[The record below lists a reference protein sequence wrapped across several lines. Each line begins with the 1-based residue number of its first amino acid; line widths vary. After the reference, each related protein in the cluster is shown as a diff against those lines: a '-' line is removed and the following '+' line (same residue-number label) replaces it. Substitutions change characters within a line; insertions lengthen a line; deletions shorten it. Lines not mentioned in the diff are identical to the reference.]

1 MMKID
6 KVILKGFRNYKDAT
20 INFNNNTLIIGE
32 NDVGKTNLIYAL
44 RLMLDRSLSELDI
57 EPSELDFHVQGGV
70 QSENL
75 EIIIKFFD
83 IKEEAALSIL
93 KEHVSD
99 DGECVFKYMASKENL
114 DYKLYLGQNETDLSE
129 IQSRYYLKYINLK
142 YISSQRDLSKFIA
155 KEKKQLLRIS
165 KTKITEEQEKLDRE
179 NVLEI
184 SKQLVD
190 LDDKVAQLEYVKTA
204 TQEVNL
210 ELKKLAYAH
219 DDYDVKL
226 NASGI
231 EVDDFINKLQLGA
244 MSGGS
249 NVMLGGD
256 GRNNQILI
264 ALWKALSEFEHDS
277 NDEVVFYVVEEPEA
291 HLHPHQQRKLASY
304 LSSELQS
311 QCLITT
317 HSPQIASSFSPSSII
332 RLFKKD
338 FSTIAA
344 SNGCTK
350 ELEKAWEELGYR
362 MSIIPAEAF
371 FSSGVFLVEGPSEE
385 ILYKELLLKN
395 KVDTDYY
402 NLSVFAV
409 GGIQFKVF
417 AAVLRALEIPVSLR
431 TDNDISTVE
440 MNCKVSSYT
449 RIDGV
454 NPCYVYKRIEI
465 NYKEEKCKK
474 WQYLGVNRCYGVL
487 NENSEKW
494 EHSLYPLNRAK
505 ILGDKR
511 WKTFEKMINSKGIFM
526 SNRDL
531 ELDLVSVASEEIKKA
546 LSKKTDTSSV
556 DFLKTNKAL
565 NMQILVSKLE
575 DEGFKKIYESYFGE
589 PIRYLIK
596 ILMSKPILKTES
608 DIELE
613 TEYAPEEGAA

>member
-6 KVILKGFRNYKDAT
+6 KVIVKGFRNYKDAT

-57 EPSELDFHVQGGV
+57 EPSELDFHVQNGI
-70 QSENL
+70 QSEEL
-75 EIIIKFFD
+75 EIIIKFLD

-99 DGECVFKYMASKENL
+99 DGECIFKYMASKENL

-231 EVDDFINKLQLGA
+231 EVDDFVNKLQLGA

-362 MSIIPAEAF
+362 MSILPAEAF
-371 FSSGVFLVEGPSEE
+371 FSSCVFLVEGPSEKLFYE
-385 ILYKELLLKN
+385 ELAIQLGIDLDFHN
-395 KVDTDYY
+395 ISI
-402 NLSVFAV
+402 LSVD
-409 GGIQFKVF
+409 GIQFKVYSKILD
-417 AAVLRALEIPVSLR
+417 AMEIPWVLR
-431 TDNDISTVE
+431 TDND
-440 MNCKVSSYT
+440 VSGIKNS
-449 RIDGV
+449 V
-454 NPCYVYKRIEI
+454 NKRAVGI
-465 NYKEEKCKK
+465 
-474 WQYLGVNRCYGVL
+474 NRCL
-487 NENSEKW
+487 
-494 EHSLYPLNRAK
+494 SLPGLANGPDYTSTTTSKDLVDS
-505 ILGDKR
+505 GF
-511 WKTFEKMINSKGIFM
+511 WKTTSDQINPHGIFL
-526 SNRDL
+526 SKIDL
-531 ELDLVSVASEEIKKA
+531 EADLALELPNELLTYSGKTDINDAVKYLQSKKA
-546 LSKKTDTSSV
+546 IRMR
-556 DFLKTNKAL
+556 DFLSQNKNAL
-565 NMQILVSKLE
+565 AGVSGGELAKPLHHAVKLV
-575 DEGFKKIYESYFGE
+575 GQ
-589 PIRYLIK
+589 
-596 ILMSKPILKTES
+596 
-608 DIELE
+608 
-613 TEYAPEEGAA
+613 

>member
-6 KVILKGFRNYKDAT
+6 KIILKGFRNYKDAT

-44 RLMLDRSLSELDI
+44 RLMLDRSLSELEI

-70 QSENL
+70 QSEEL
-75 EIIIKFFD
+75 EIIINFLD

-93 KEHVSD
+93 KENVSD

-114 DYKLYLGQNETDLSE
+114 DYKLYLGQNETELSE

-142 YISSQRDLSKFIA
+142 YIASQRDLSKFIS
-155 KEKKQLLRIS
+155 KEKKQLLKIS
-165 KTKITEEQEKLDRE
+165 KTKITEEQEKLDRD
-179 NVLEI
+179 NLLEI
-184 SKQLVD
+184 SKQLVE
-190 LDDKVAQLEYVKTA
+190 LDGKVAQLEYVKTA
-204 TQEVNL
+204 TKEVNS

-231 EVDDFINKLQLGA
+231 EVADYINKLQLGA

-249 NVMLGGD
+249 SVMLGGD

-264 ALWKALSEFEHDS
+264 ALWKALSVFEHDS
-277 NDEVVFYVVEEPEA
+277 NDEVVFYVIEEPEA

-304 LSSELQS
+304 LSSELPS

-371 FSSGVFLVEGPSEE
+371 FSHGVLLVEGPSEE
-385 ILYKELLLKN
+385 ILYKEMLFKN
-395 KVDTDYY
+395 EIDIDYY
-402 NLSVFAV
+402 NLSIFSV
-409 GGIQFKVF
+409 GGIQFNVF
-417 AAVLRALEIPVSLR
+417 AKVLQALEIPFAFR
-431 TDNDISTVE
+431 TDNDVSTTTI
-440 MNCKVSSYT
+440 KSIKY
-449 RIDGV
+449 
-454 NPCYVYKRIEI
+454 
-465 NYKEEKCKK
+465 
-474 WQYLGVNRCYGVL
+474 WQYLGVNRCLGIL
-487 NENSEKW
+487 NKNKW
-494 EHSLYPLNRAK
+494 EHSNIEITRTD
-505 ILGDKR
+505 ILTDPR
-511 WKTFEKMINSKGIFM
+511 WTEFEKTINSHGIYM
-526 SNRDL
+526 SKVDL
-531 ELDLVSVASEEIKKA
+531 ENDLVSLIESNILEALKKESAQEAIDYLQGKKA
-546 LSKKTDTSSV
+546 LR
-556 DFLKTNKAL
+556 
-565 NMQILVSKLE
+565 MQKLVAQL
-575 DEGFKKIYESYFGE
+575 DQDGFEKIYESDFGE
-589 PIRYLIK
+589 PIKYLLER
-596 ILMSKPILKTES
+596 LMHKSQLES
-608 DIELE
+608 EL
-613 TEYAPEEGAA
+613 ASSDVAEEVIV

>member
-6 KVILKGFRNYKDAT
+6 KVILKGFRNYQDAT

-32 NDVGKTNLIYAL
+32 NDIGKTNLIYAL
-44 RLMLDRSLSELDI
+44 RLMLDRSLSEMDI
-57 EPSELDFHVQGGV
+57 EPSELDFHVNDGV
-70 QSENL
+70 QSEVL
-75 EIIIKFFD
+75 EIIIKFVD

-99 DGECVFKYMASKENL
+99 DGVCIFKYTASKENL
-114 DYKLYLGQNETDLSE
+114 DYKLYLGQSESDLSE

-142 YISSQRDLSKFIA
+142 YISSQRDLSKFIS
-155 KEKKQLLRIS
+155 KEKKQLLKIS
-165 KTKITEEQEKLDRE
+165 KTKITEEQEKLDRD
-179 NVLEI
+179 NLITI
-184 SKQLVD
+184 SKQLVE

-231 EVDDFINKLQLGA
+231 EVADFINKLQLGA
-244 MSGGS
+244 ISGGS

-264 ALWKALSEFEHDS
+264 ALWKALSVFEHDS
-277 NDEVVFYVVEEPEA
+277 NDEVVFYVIEEPEA

-304 LSSELQS
+304 LSSELPS

-332 RLFKKD
+332 RLLKKGGI
-338 FSTIAA
+338 TIAA
-344 SNGCTK
+344 NNGCTR
-350 ELEKAWEELGYR
+350 ELEKAWKELGYR

-395 KVDTDYY
+395 KVDIDYY

-417 AAVLRALEIPVSLR
+417 SAVLRALEIPFALR
-431 TDNDISTVE
+431 TDNDIKTIE
-440 MNCKVSSYT
+440 MNCNFSSFT
-449 RIDGV
+449 RINV
-454 NPCYVYKRIEI
+454 LNPCYVYKRIEV
-465 NYKEEKCKK
+465 NYKDKKCKK
-474 WQYLGVNRCYGVL
+474 WQYLGVNRCYGIL
-487 NENSEKW
+487 NKDSEKW
-494 EHSLYPLNRAK
+494 NHSLYPLDRAK

-511 WKTFEKMINSKGIFM
+511 WNPFEKMINSKGIFM
-526 SNRDL
+526 SDRDL
-531 ELDLVSVASEEIKKA
+531 ELDLVGVASEEIKKA
-546 LSKKTDTSSV
+546 LGKTTDTSSV
-556 DFLKTNKAL
+556 EFLKTSKAL
-565 NMQILVSKLE
+565 NMQVLMAKIE
-575 DEGFKKIYESYFGE
+575 DEGFKKIYESSFGE
-589 PIRYLIK
+589 PIKYLIK
-596 ILMSKPILKTES
+596 LLSNNTMPVIES
-608 DIELE
+608 ISLVK
-613 TEYAPEEGAA
+613 EEALT

>member
-1 MMKID
+1 M
-6 KVILKGFRNYKDAT
+6 
-20 INFNNNTLIIGE
+20 
-32 NDVGKTNLIYAL
+32 
-44 RLMLDRSLSELDI
+44 
-57 EPSELDFHVQGGV
+57 DFHVQGGV
-70 QSENL
+70 QSEEL
-75 EIIIKFFD
+75 EIIIKFLD

-142 YISSQRDLSKFIA
+142 YISSQRDLSKFIS
-155 KEKKQLLRIS
+155 KEKKQLLKIS
-165 KTKITEEQEKLDRE
+165 KTKITEEQEKIDRE
-179 NVLEI
+179 NLLEI
-184 SKQLVD
+184 SKQLVA

-204 TQEVNL
+204 TNEVNL

-231 EVDDFINKLQLGA
+231 EVADFINKLQLGA

-264 ALWKALSEFEHDS
+264 ALWKALSVFEHDS
-277 NDEVVFYVVEEPEA
+277 NDEVVFYVIEEPEA
-291 HLHPHQQRKLASY
+291 HLHPHQQRKLANY
-304 LSSELQS
+304 LSSELPS

-317 HSPQIASSFSPSSII
+317 HSPQIASSFSPSSIV
-332 RLFKKD
+332 RLLKKGTT
-338 FSTIAA
+338 TIAA
-344 SNGCTK
+344 NNGCTQ

-395 KVDTDYY
+395 KVDIDYY

-417 AAVLRALEIPVSLR
+417 AAVLRALEIPFALR
-431 TDNDISTVE
+431 TDNDIKTVE
-440 MNCKVSSYT
+440 MNCNVSGFT
-449 RIDGV
+449 KINAV
-454 NPCYVYKRIEI
+454 NPCYVYKKLEI
-465 NYKEEKCKK
+465 DYKDKKCKK
-474 WQYLGVNRCYGVL
+474 WQYWGVNRCYGIL
-487 NENSEKW
+487 NNDSEKW
-494 EHSLYPLNRAK
+494 NHSLYPLDRAK

-511 WKTFEKMINSKGIFM
+511 WEPFEKMINSKGIFM

-546 LSKKTDTSSV
+546 LGKKTDTSSV

-565 NMQILVSKLE
+565 NMQVLIAKLE
-575 DEGFKKIYESYFGE
+575 DEGFKKIYESSFGE
-589 PIRYLIK
+589 PIKYLIDLLLNK
-596 ILMSKPILKTES
+596 SES
-608 DIELE
+608 ESESESAKEMDFS
-613 TEYAPEEGAA
+613 

>member
-6 KVILKGFRNYKDAT
+6 RVILKGFRNYKDAT

-75 EIIIKFFD
+75 EIIIKFLD

-142 YISSQRDLSKFIA
+142 YISSQRDLSKFIS
-155 KEKKQLLRIS
+155 KEKKQLLKIS

-179 NVLEI
+179 NLLKI
-184 SKQLVD
+184 SKQLVE

-204 TQEVNL
+204 TKEVNL
-210 ELKKLAYAH
+210 ELKKLAYAY

-231 EVDDFINKLQLGA
+231 EVADFINKLQLGA
-244 MSGGS
+244 ISGGS

-264 ALWKALSEFEHDS
+264 ALWKALSVFEHDS
-277 NDEVVFYVVEEPEA
+277 NDEVVFYVIEEPEA

-304 LSSELQS
+304 LSSELPS

-338 FSTIAA
+338 FATFAA

-350 ELEKAWEELGYR
+350 ELGTAWTELGYR

-371 FSSGVFLVEGPSEE
+371 FSSGVLLVEGPSEE
-385 ILYKELLLKN
+385 ILYKEMLFKN
-395 KVDTDYY
+395 GIDIDYF
-402 NLSVFAV
+402 NLSIFSV
-409 GGIQFKVF
+409 GGIQFNVF
-417 AAVLRALEIPVSLR
+417 AKVLQALEIPFAFR
-431 TDNDISTVE
+431 TDNDVSTTTIKNV
-440 MNCKVSSYT
+440 KH
-449 RIDGV
+449 
-454 NPCYVYKRIEI
+454 
-465 NYKEEKCKK
+465 
-474 WQYLGVNRCYGVL
+474 WQYLGVNRCLGIL
-487 NENSEKW
+487 NKEKW
-494 EHSLYPLNRAK
+494 EHSNVELTHID
-505 ILGDKR
+505 ILTDSR
-511 WKTFEKMINSKGIFM
+511 WKEFEKTINSHGIYM
-526 SNRDL
+526 SNIDL
-531 ELDLVSVASEEIKKA
+531 ENDLVSLIEKNVLSALNKETVQEAIDYLQGKKA
-546 LSKKTDTSSV
+546 LR
-556 DFLKTNKAL
+556 
-565 NMQILVSKLE
+565 MQKLVAKLAQE
-575 DEGFKKIYESYFGE
+575 EFKKIYESDFGE
-589 PIRYLIK
+589 PIKYLLERLIHK
-596 ILMSKPILKTES
+596 SQLES
-608 DIELE
+608 ELV
-613 TEYAPEEGAA
+613 TSDVLEGVAV

>member
-1 MMKID
+1 MKIEQ
-6 KVILKGFRNYKDAT
+6 VILKGFRNYKDAT

-44 RLMLDRSLSELDI
+44 RLMLDRSLSEMDI
-57 EPSELDFHVQGGV
+57 EPSELDFHVSNGIEAQ
-70 QSENL
+70 EL
-75 EIIIKFFD
+75 EIIIKFVD
-83 IKEEAALSIL
+83 IDEEAALSIL

-99 DGECVFKYMASKENL
+99 DGECIFKYTASKENL
-114 DYKLYLGQNETDLSE
+114 DYKLYIGQSEEKLTE

-142 YISSQRDLSKFIA
+142 YISSQRDLSKFIS
-155 KEKKQLLRIS
+155 KEKKQLLKIS
-165 KTKITEEQEKLDRE
+165 KTKITEAQEKFDRE
-179 NVLEI
+179 NLLKI
-184 SKQLVD
+184 SQQLIE
-190 LDDKVAQLEYVKTA
+190 LDDKVAQLEYVKAA
-204 TQEVNL
+204 TKEVNL

-231 EVDDFINKLQLGA
+231 EVADFINKLQLGA
-244 MSGGS
+244 INGGS

-264 ALWKALSEFEHDS
+264 ALWKALSVFEHDT
-277 NDEVVFYVVEEPEA
+277 NDEVVFYVIEEPEA

-304 LSSELQS
+304 LSSELPS

-338 FSTIAA
+338 FTTIAA

-350 ELEKAWEELGYR
+350 ELENAWKELGYR

-385 ILYKELLLKN
+385 ILYKELLLK
-395 KVDTDYY
+395 KEVDIDYY
-402 NLSVFAV
+402 NLSIFSV

-417 AAVLRALEIPVSLR
+417 AAVLRALEIPFSLR

-449 RIDGV
+449 RICAV
-454 NPCYVYKRIEI
+454 NPCYVYKNIQVS
-465 NYKEEKCKK
+465 YKDQKCRK
-474 WQYLGVNRCYGVL
+474 WQYLGVNRCYGIL
-487 NENSEKW
+487 NEDSEKW
-494 EHSLYPLNRAK
+494 NHSLYPLDRAK

-511 WKTFEKMINSKGIFM
+511 WKTFEKKINSKGIFM
-526 SNRDL
+526 SNKDL
-531 ELDLVSVASEEIKKA
+531 ELDLLSVASEEIKKA
-546 LSKKTDTSSV
+546 LGKKTDTSSV
-556 DFLKTNKAL
+556 DFLKKNKAL
-565 NMQILVSKLE
+565 NMQVLMAKLE
-575 DEGFKKIYESYFGE
+575 DEGFKKIYKSPFGE
-589 PIRYLIK
+589 PIRYLID
-596 ILMSKPILKTES
+596 LLLNESESKTATEMVFS
-608 DIELE
+608 
-613 TEYAPEEGAA
+613 

>member
-70 QSENL
+70 QSEEL
-75 EIIIKFFD
+75 EIIIKFLD

-114 DYKLYLGQNETDLSE
+114 EYKLYLGQNETDLSE

-142 YISSQRDLSKFIA
+142 YISSQRDLSKFIT
-155 KEKKQLLRIS
+155 KEKKQLLKIS

-179 NVLEI
+179 NVLAI
-184 SKQLVD
+184 SKQLVEI
-190 LDDKVAQLEYVKTA
+190 DDKVAQLEYVKTA

-231 EVDDFINKLQLGA
+231 EVIDFINKLQLGA

-264 ALWKALSEFEHDS
+264 ALWKALSVFEHDS
-277 NDEVVFYVVEEPEA
+277 NDEVVFYVIEEPEA
-291 HLHPHQQRKLASY
+291 HLHPHQQRRLASY
-304 LSSELQS
+304 LYSELPS

-332 RLFKKD
+332 RLLKKKS
-338 FSTIAA
+338 STCAA
-344 SNGCTK
+344 MNGCTK
-350 ELEKAWEELGYR
+350 NLEIAWDTLGYR
-362 MSIIPAEAF
+362 MSVIPAEAF
-371 FSSGVFLVEGPSEE
+371 FSNGVFLVEGPSEE
-385 ILYKELLLKN
+385 VLYKEMLFRN
-395 KVDTDYY
+395 NVNIDYL
-402 NLSVFAV
+402 NLSIFSVGGVQFDVFA
-409 GGIQFKVF
+409 KV
-417 AAVLRALEIPVSLR
+417 LQALEIPFSFR
-431 TDNDISTVE
+431 TDNDVSKI
-440 MNCKVSSYT
+440 KVQ
-449 RIDGV
+449 GV
-454 NPCYVYKRIEI
+454 QH
-465 NYKEEKCKK
+465 
-474 WQYLGVNRCYGVL
+474 WQYSGVNRCLGIL
-487 NENSEKW
+487 NKDNEKW
-494 EHSLYPLNRAK
+494 RHSKTEITREHIIKDP
-505 ILGDKR
+505 R
-511 WKTFEKMINSKGIFM
+511 WAAFEKMINSNGIYM
-526 SNRDL
+526 SNLDL
-531 ELDLVSVASEEIKKA
+531 ENDLVCLIEDDVLKA
-546 LSKKTDTSSV
+546 WRIQT
-556 DFLKTNKAL
+556 
-565 NMQILVSKLE
+565 
-575 DEGFKKIYESYFGE
+575 
-589 PIRYLIK
+589 
-596 ILMSKPILKTES
+596 
-608 DIELE
+608 
-613 TEYAPEEGAA
+613 

>member
-1 MMKID
+1 
-6 KVILKGFRNYKDAT
+6 
-20 INFNNNTLIIGE
+20 
-32 NDVGKTNLIYAL
+32 
-44 RLMLDRSLSELDI
+44 
-57 EPSELDFHVQGGV
+57 
-70 QSENL
+70 
-75 EIIIKFFD
+75 
-83 IKEEAALSIL
+83 
-93 KEHVSD
+93 
-99 DGECVFKYMASKENL
+99 
-114 DYKLYLGQNETDLSE
+114 
-129 IQSRYYLKYINLK
+129 
-142 YISSQRDLSKFIA
+142 
-155 KEKKQLLRIS
+155 KQLLRIS

-395 KVDTDYY
+395 KVDIDYY

-511 WKTFEKMINSKGIFM
+511 WKAFEKMINSKGIFM

-608 DIELE
+608 EIELE
-613 TEYAPEEGAA
+613 TEYAQEEGAA

>member
-70 QSENL
+70 QSEEL
-75 EIIIKFFD
+75 EIIIKFLD

-114 DYKLYLGQNETDLSE
+114 EYKLYLGQNETDLSE

-155 KEKKQLLRIS
+155 KEKKQLLKIS

-179 NVLEI
+179 NVLAI
-184 SKQLVD
+184 SKQLVEI
-190 LDDKVAQLEYVKTA
+190 DDKVAQLEYVKTA

-231 EVDDFINKLQLGA
+231 EVIDFINKLQLGA

-264 ALWKALSEFEHDS
+264 ALWKALSVFEHDS
-277 NDEVVFYVVEEPEA
+277 NDEVVFYVIEEPEA
-291 HLHPHQQRKLASY
+291 HLHPHQQRRLASY
-304 LSSELQS
+304 LYSELPS

-332 RLFKKD
+332 RLLKKKS
-338 FSTIAA
+338 STCAA
-344 SNGCTK
+344 MNGCTK
-350 ELEKAWEELGYR
+350 DLEIAWDTLGYR

-371 FSSGVFLVEGPSEE
+371 FSNGVFLVEGPSEE
-385 ILYKELLLKN
+385 VLYKEMLFRN
-395 KVDTDYY
+395 NVNIDYL
-402 NLSVFAV
+402 NLSIFSVGGVQFDVFA
-409 GGIQFKVF
+409 KV
-417 AAVLRALEIPVSLR
+417 LQALEIPFSFR
-431 TDNDISTVE
+431 TDNDVSKI
-440 MNCKVSSYT
+440 KVQ
-449 RIDGV
+449 GV
-454 NPCYVYKRIEI
+454 QH
-465 NYKEEKCKK
+465 
-474 WQYLGVNRCYGVL
+474 WQYSGVNRCLGIL
-487 NENSEKW
+487 NKDNEKW
-494 EHSLYPLNRAK
+494 RHSKTEITREHIIQDP
-505 ILGDKR
+505 R
-511 WKTFEKMINSKGIFM
+511 WAAFEKMINSNGIYM
-526 SNRDL
+526 SNLDL
-531 ELDLVSVASEEIKKA
+531 ENDLVCLIEDDV
-546 LSKKTDTSSV
+546 L
-556 DFLKTNKAL
+556 KAL
-565 NMQILVSKLE
+565 NKESAKEAIDYLQKQKALRMQKLVAKL
-575 DEGFKKIYESYFGE
+575 DQKGFEKIYASGFGE
-589 PIRYLIK
+589 PIKYLQK
-596 ILMSKPILKTES
+596 LLKREPILENKS
-608 DIELE
+608 VSELVPD
-613 TEYAPEEGAA
+613 YLLEEGIV

>member
-70 QSENL
+70 QSEEL
-75 EIIIKFFD
+75 EIIIKFLD

-114 DYKLYLGQNETDLSE
+114 EYKLYLGQNETDLSE

-155 KEKKQLLRIS
+155 KEKKHLLKIS

-179 NVLEI
+179 NVLAI
-184 SKQLVD
+184 SKQLVEI
-190 LDDKVAQLEYVKTA
+190 DDKVAQLEYVKTA

-231 EVDDFINKLQLGA
+231 EVIDFINKLQLGA

-264 ALWKALSEFEHDS
+264 ALWKALSVFEHDS
-277 NDEVVFYVVEEPEA
+277 NDEVVFYVIEEPEA
-291 HLHPHQQRKLASY
+291 HLHPHQQRRLASY
-304 LSSELQS
+304 LYSELPS

-332 RLFKKD
+332 RLLKKKS
-338 FSTIAA
+338 STCAA
-344 SNGCTK
+344 MNGCTK
-350 ELEKAWEELGYR
+350 NLEIAWDTLGYR
-362 MSIIPAEAF
+362 MSVIPAEAF
-371 FSSGVFLVEGPSEE
+371 FSNGVFLVEGPSEE
-385 ILYKELLLKN
+385 VLYKEMLFRN
-395 KVDTDYY
+395 NVNIDYL
-402 NLSVFAV
+402 NLSIFSVGGVQFDVFA
-409 GGIQFKVF
+409 KV
-417 AAVLRALEIPVSLR
+417 LQALEIPFSFR
-431 TDNDISTVE
+431 TDNDVSKI
-440 MNCKVSSYT
+440 KVQ
-449 RIDGV
+449 GV
-454 NPCYVYKRIEI
+454 QH
-465 NYKEEKCKK
+465 
-474 WQYLGVNRCYGVL
+474 WQYSGVNRCLGIL
-487 NENSEKW
+487 NKDNEKW
-494 EHSLYPLNRAK
+494 RHSKTEITREHIIKDP
-505 ILGDKR
+505 R
-511 WKTFEKMINSKGIFM
+511 WAAFEKMINSNGIYM
-526 SNRDL
+526 SNLDL
-531 ELDLVSVASEEIKKA
+531 ENDLVCLIEDDV
-546 LSKKTDTSSV
+546 L
-556 DFLKTNKAL
+556 KAL
-565 NMQILVSKLE
+565 NKESAKEAIDYLQKQKALRMQKLVANLDQK
-575 DEGFKKIYESYFGE
+575 GFEKIYASSFGE
-589 PIRYLIK
+589 PIKYLK
-596 ILMSKPILKTES
+596 KLLKREPILENKS
-608 DIELE
+608 VSELVPD
-613 TEYAPEEGAA
+613 YLLEEGTV

>member
-70 QSENL
+70 QSEEL
-75 EIIIKFFD
+75 EIIIKFLD

-155 KEKKQLLRIS
+155 KEKKQLLKIS

-179 NVLEI
+179 NVLAI
-184 SKQLVD
+184 SKQLVEI
-190 LDDKVAQLEYVKTA
+190 DDKVAQLEYVKTA

-231 EVDDFINKLQLGA
+231 EVIDFINKLQLGA

-264 ALWKALSEFEHDS
+264 ALWKALSVFEHDS
-277 NDEVVFYVVEEPEA
+277 NDEVVFYVIEEPEA
-291 HLHPHQQRKLASY
+291 HLHPHQQRRLASY
-304 LSSELQS
+304 LYSELPS

-317 HSPQIASSFSPSSII
+317 HSPQIASSFLPSSII
-332 RLFKKD
+332 RLLKKNS
-338 FSTIAA
+338 STYAA
-344 SNGCTK
+344 MDGCTK
-350 ELEKAWEELGYR
+350 DLEKVWNTLGYR

-371 FSSGVFLVEGPSEE
+371 FSNGVFLVEGPSEE
-385 ILYKELLLKN
+385 ILYKEMLFRN
-395 KVDTDYY
+395 NVNIDYL
-402 NLSVFAV
+402 NLSIFSV
-409 GGIQFKVF
+409 GGIQFDVF
-417 AAVLRALEIPVSLR
+417 AKVLQALEIPFSFR
-431 TDNDISTVE
+431 TDNDVSKI
-440 MNCKVSSYT
+440 KVS
-449 RIDGV
+449 GV
-454 NPCYVYKRIEI
+454 QH
-465 NYKEEKCKK
+465 
-474 WQYLGVNRCYGVL
+474 WQYSGVNRCLGIL
-487 NENSEKW
+487 NKDNEKW
-494 EHSLYPLNRAK
+494 AHSKTEITRDN
-505 ILGDKR
+505 IIQDQR
-511 WKTFEKMINSKGIFM
+511 WTIFEKMINSNGIYM
-526 SNRDL
+526 SNIDL
-531 ELDLVSVASEEIKKA
+531 ENDLVNLIEDAVLEALEKEDAKKAIDYLQKKKA
-546 LSKKTDTSSV
+546 LR
-556 DFLKTNKAL
+556 
-565 NMQILVSKLE
+565 MQKLVANLDQK
-575 DEGFKKIYESYFGE
+575 GFEKIYESDFGA
-589 PIRYLIK
+589 PIKYLIK
-596 ILMSKPILKTES
+596 ILMSKTILKTES
-608 DIELE
+608 EIELE
-613 TEYAPEEGAA
+613 IEYAPEEGVA

>member
-1 MMKID
+1 FGVVTQLM
-6 KVILKGFRNYKDAT
+6 
-20 INFNNNTLIIGE
+20 
-32 NDVGKTNLIYAL
+32 AL
-44 RLMLDRSLSELDI
+44 VLLFFKSISYPRFGL
-57 EPSELDFHVQGGV
+57 
-70 QSENL
+70 
-75 EIIIKFFD
+75 IKFFD

-317 HSPQIASSFSPSSII
+317 HSPQIASSFSPSLIYAELSG
-332 RLFKKD
+332 D
-338 FSTIAA
+338 FP
-344 SNGCTK
+344 
-350 ELEKAWEELGYR
+350 LGDSR
-362 MSIIPAEAF
+362 QPT
-371 FSSGVFLVEGPSEE
+371 
-385 ILYKELLLKN
+385 YK
-395 KVDTDYY
+395 
-402 NLSVFAV
+402 
-409 GGIQFKVF
+409 
-417 AAVLRALEIPVSLR
+417 SLR
-431 TDNDISTVE
+431 
-440 MNCKVSSYT
+440 
-449 RIDGV
+449 
-454 NPCYVYKRIEI
+454 P
-465 NYKEEKCKK
+465 
-474 WQYLGVNRCYGVL
+474 
-487 NENSEKW
+487 
-494 EHSLYPLNRAK
+494 
-505 ILGDKR
+505 
-511 WKTFEKMINSKGIFM
+511 
-526 SNRDL
+526 
-531 ELDLVSVASEEIKKA
+531 
-546 LSKKTDTSSV
+546 
-556 DFLKTNKAL
+556 
-565 NMQILVSKLE
+565 
-575 DEGFKKIYESYFGE
+575 
-589 PIRYLIK
+589 
-596 ILMSKPILKTES
+596 
-608 DIELE
+608 
-613 TEYAPEEGAA
+613 